1 MCIHASLI
9 ESITTQSLIFLVHIV
24 PTAQKL
30 KIAKS
35 MKMSSAPGTDM
46 DLTIGELLDLSLGTD
61 AAQMLID
68 QCNVNIQTY
77 SNLIKQSKKANTV
90 VRSFQEYLSMAPE
103 LMEILGESMNEN
115 QFNTLSQF
123 KPVIDSLVYNIFE
136 MIV

>member
-1 MCIHASLI
+1 
-9 ESITTQSLIFLVHIV
+9 
-24 PTAQKL
+24 
-30 KIAKS
+30 